1 MWVRPP
7 AAWNLL
13 GGGIGLALWGVLYFL
28 TGRPNVL
35 VYACG
40 EIIVSRCKQ
49 ISQPSVGRRGE
60 WGTGTLIL
68 GKVTSA
74 WELTGVFRSDSGIV
88 CLGYGLPERLSGGE
102 LCKLKGCEAVSA
114 GLKAN
119 LIKASP
125 TRETEKI
132 RRLSC

>member
-13 GGGIGLALWGVLYFL
+13 GGGIELALWGVLYFL

-40 EIIVSRCKQ
+40 ETIVSRCKQ

-74 WELTGVFRSDSGIV
+74 WELTGVFRSDSGTV
-88 CLGYGLPERLSGGE
+88 CLGYGLPRGSQVGSSAS
-102 LCKLKGCEAVSA
+102 LKGVKQFQ
-114 GLKAN
+114 L
-119 LIKASP
+119 AS
-125 TRETEKI
+125 RQI
-132 RRLSC
+132 